1 MVKFGQK
8 LKSTD
13 NRKYFVTSDLHF
25 YHKRIMD
32 FCSGN
37 RPWNSL
43 DEMHESLI
51 AHWNSKVIQEDG
63 ALLVHIKQMLKVVP
77 LKLIFEVMSE
87 QEKEKVSG
95 KESNSEKDSN

>member
-1 MVKFGQK
+1 MIKFGQK

-32 FCSGN
+32 FCPET

-43 DEMHESLI
+43 DEMHEYLI
-51 AHWNSKVIQEDG
+51 DHWNSNVSPDDVVFDLGDFSFGNKEQTLYTLSQLNGNI
-63 ALLVHIKQMLKVVP
+63 VHIYGNHAKV
-77 LKLIFEVMSE
+77 LS
-87 QEKEKVSG
+87 
-95 KESNSEKDSN
+95 